1 MCQWVIRRRN
11 EVAHRA
17 RTLNCTSNRENPATR
32 IKILLANCLLV
43 LRTHRRNEVAHRAGT
58 RNQTGTCTNPTT
70 RVKKVLA
77 IFLLA
82 QSVSHRLSTGSTQI
96 KIVLD
101 GRMVKNLL
109 STWRKLRLAALLL
122 VAAKSRGGCGGKDE

>member
-11 EVAHRA
+11 FVAHRA
-17 RTLNCTSNRENPATR
+17 RTRNHTTNRENPTTR

-43 LRTHRRNEVAHRAGT
+43 LRTHRRNEVAHRAWT
-58 RNQTGTCTNPTT
+58 LNQTSTCTNPAT
-70 RVKKVLA
+70 RIEFVLA

-82 QSVSHRLSTGSTQI
+82 QPRSHRLSTGSTQI

-101 GRMVKNLL
+101 GRYVKNLL
-109 STWRKLRLAALLL
+109 STWRKLRLPALLL
-122 VAAKSRGGCGGKDE
+122 VVVKSRCTCGGKDE

>member
-11 EVAHRA
+11 FVAHRA
-17 RTLNCTSNRENPATR
+17 RTRNHTTNRENCTTR
-32 IKILLANCLLV
+32 IKILLAGCLLV
-43 LRTHRRNEVAHRAGT
+43 LRTCRCNEVAHRCRTVKRSFVGGNPAIRFDRVLAILLLVLAHT
-58 RNQTGTCTNPTT
+58 CNQTGTCTNPAT

-82 QSVSHRLSTGSTQI
+82 QPRSHRLSTGSTQI

-101 GRMVKNLL
+101 GR
-109 STWRKLRLAALLL
+109 
-122 VAAKSRGGCGGKDE
+122 